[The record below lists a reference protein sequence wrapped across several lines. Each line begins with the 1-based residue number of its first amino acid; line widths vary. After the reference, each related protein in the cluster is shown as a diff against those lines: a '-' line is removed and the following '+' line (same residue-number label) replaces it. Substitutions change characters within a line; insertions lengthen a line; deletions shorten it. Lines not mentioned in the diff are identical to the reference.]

1 MNKSLNFKL
10 RPDLSINSPDVESLS
25 IEILFHKERNTLL
38 IFLCSPQ
45 KGVIEPFHRY
55 LKEFLKKTK
64 NNLKPFHITDDINLN
79 VLDHDKRSK
88 VRNLLNLLYKNDMI
102 PTINKAIEVTRK
114 MVTIIDDI
122 LTNQFINVNSKTSIL
137 KTGLTYHLPPCIII
151 SSSEKLDENKHT
163 DVYKIVI
170 TDNATERFNQALYE
184 SDWVEIETCDNPSD
198 RYKLFLK

>member
-1 MNKSLNFKL
+1 MQ
-10 RPDLSINSPDVESLS
+10 
-25 IEILFHKERNTLL
+25 
-38 IFLCSPQ
+38 PQ

-102 PTINKAIEVTRK
+102 PTINRATEVTRK
-114 MVTIIDDI
+114 MVTTIDHI

-137 KTGLTYHLPPCIII
+137 KTGSTYHLPPCIII

-170 TDNATERFNQALYE
+170 TDNAIERFNQALYE